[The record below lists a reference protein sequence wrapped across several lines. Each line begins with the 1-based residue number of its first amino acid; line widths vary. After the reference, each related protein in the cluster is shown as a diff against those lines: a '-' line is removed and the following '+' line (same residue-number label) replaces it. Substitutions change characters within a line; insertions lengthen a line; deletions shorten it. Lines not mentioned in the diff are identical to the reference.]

1 MFSQAKGLG
10 FRDPNKPLLFIS
22 GGVTMKCDKCGVEVS
37 AEEKFEHAG
46 HTLCEDCYLDIVT
59 IPKTCDP
66 WAVHSA
72 KSTPQ
77 LSDGLTAEQQEL
89 LDLIKKNGPLTAEEI
104 CTELSIDISEFQ
116 RNFATLRHMELA
128 RGFKKGE
135 QVYYTL
141 FNDS

>member
-1 MFSQAKGLG
+1 MM
-10 FRDPNKPLLFIS
+10 R
-22 GGVTMKCDKCGVEVS
+22 CDKCRAEVS
-37 AEEKFEHAG
+37 AEEKFEHSG

-89 LDLIKKNGPLTAEEI
+89 FDLIQKSGPLTVEEI
-104 CTELSIDISEFQ
+104 CTELSIDSNEFR
-116 RNFATLRHMELA
+116 RNFAILRHMELA
-128 RGFKKGE
+128 RGFKKGD

-141 FNDS
+141 FNDHQEGTSSLDVS

>member
-1 MFSQAKGLG
+1 M
-10 FRDPNKPLLFIS
+10 
-22 GGVTMKCDKCGVEVS
+22 MKCEKCGIEVS
-37 AEEKFEHAG
+37 AEEKFEHSG

-59 IPKTCDP
+59 VPKTCDP

-72 KSTPQ
+72 KNTA
-77 LSDGLTAEQQEL
+77 LISDSLTAEQQEI

-104 CTELSIDISEFQ
+104 CTELSINSNELQ

-128 RGFKKGE
+128 RGFKKGD

-141 FNDS
+141 FNDPEDRS

>member
-1 MFSQAKGLG
+1 M
-10 FRDPNKPLLFIS
+10 R
-22 GGVTMKCDKCGVEVS
+22 CDKCRAEVS
-37 AEEKFEHAG
+37 AEEKFEHSG

-89 LDLIKKNGPLTAEEI
+89 FDLIQKSGPLTVEEI
-104 CTELSIDISEFQ
+104 CTELSIDSNKFR

-128 RGFKKGE
+128 RGFKKGD

-141 FNDS
+141 FNDHQEGTSSLDVS